1 MENKNAERVF
11 GQPDQHTYYNA
22 VQLSLPVN
30 TLISLEKDDPVFAF
44 LEAIES
50 IDFSRYV
57 RPVTSNN
64 TRSHDRGMLVK
75 VLLFGYMN
83 GVESVNELSRL
94 CCTDLRYLYLSS
106 EERPSAMAF
115 SRVCNQLMTS
125 IDSLFFDLSGEIT
138 ALLDIN
144 TSTQFVDGT
153 KIEANA
159 QKNTFVYRK
168 RIVNARDRLSLMITE
183 SIKSLDH
190 ACYNCQIAV
199 ADGIIVNSEVYQT
212 PSDAVT

>member
-44 LEAIES
+44 LEAVES

-94 CCTDLRYLYLSS
+94 CRTDLRYLYLSS
-106 EERPSAMAF
+106 EERPSAVAF
-115 SRVCNQLMTS
+115 FRVCDQLTTS
-125 IDSLFFDLSGEIT
+125 IDSLFFDLS
-138 ALLDIN
+138 
-144 TSTQFVDGT
+144 
-153 KIEANA
+153 
-159 QKNTFVYRK
+159 
-168 RIVNARDRLSLMITE
+168 
-183 SIKSLDH
+183 
-190 ACYNCQIAV
+190 
-199 ADGIIVNSEVYQT
+199 
-212 PSDAVT
+212 